1 MCDRLL
7 VLWLVGLY
15 GYLDDV
21 YLDSLLYDPEGA
33 AIADALDDIAH
44 ELQEIGY
51 APTGG
56 RL

>member
-1 MCDRLL
+1 MCNRLL

-15 GYLDDV
+15 DYLDDA
-21 YLDSLLYDPEGA
+21 YIDSLLFDAEGA

-51 APTGG
+51 TPLGG

>member
-1 MCDRLL
+1 MCNRLL

-15 GYLDDV
+15 DYLDDA
-21 YLDSLLYDPEGA
+21 YLDSLLHDAEGA

-51 APTGG
+51 TPTGG

>member
-15 GYLDDV
+15 DYLDDA
-21 YLDSLLYDPEGA
+21 YLDSLLYDAEGA

-44 ELQEIGY
+44 ELQELGY
-51 APTGG
+51 TAQGEP
-56 RL
+56 L